1 MKKLFISLLMAFSL
15 LFTASLAKA
24 DDFDAPAKHAIA
36 VEATTGK
43 ILYEKDAST
52 PDGVASMTKILTVYM
67 VYKAID
73 EGKLSWNS
81 KVKISDYAYD
91 LTTNYEASN
100 VPMDAREYTVKE
112 LVNAALIA
120 SANSAAIALAEKL
133 GGDEAAKA
141 LIEEIAADIIP
152 IDGLIAFAGS
162 EDGKKIFGAEKAAG
176 IEAHAK
182 KIKAEGARFCDCP
195 ACTAVAAI
203 LADKADLYAPTYSL
217 TWTVTDDMTAKRI
230 GSAGSKILSTPNM
243 VALMEDAALEL
254 AKSYLEEGQTTVGA
268 EIHCRHL
275 APTPVGMKVTATAKL
290 RSIERRKLW
299 FDIEVNDEK
308 GKCGEGSHLRVIVNS
323 KAMSEKAE
331 KKAE

>member
-1 MKKLFISLLMAFSL
+1 MSK
-15 LFTASLAKA
+15 T
-24 DDFDAPAKHAIA
+24 DAMI
-36 VEATTGK
+36 E
-43 ILYEKDAST
+43 
-52 PDGVASMTKILTVYM
+52 
-67 VYKAID
+67 
-73 EGKLSWNS
+73 
-81 KVKISDYAYD
+81 KVKA
-91 LTTNYEASN
+91 
-100 VPMDAREYTVKE
+100 
-112 LVNAALIA
+112 LVNAPSCCAEAKEAGNNWLEA
-120 SANSAAIALAEKL
+120 VNTEKWDEAAEKL
-133 GGDEAAKA
+133 IAE
-141 LIEEIAADIIP
+141 IEADIIK
-152 IDGLIAFAGS
+152 FAGS
-162 EDGKKIFGAEKAAG
+162 EDGQKVFGAEKAAG
-176 IEAHAK
+176 IEDHAK
-182 KIKAEGARFCDCP
+182 KIKSEGAKYCDCP

-203 LADKADLYAPTYSL
+203 LADKEDLYAPTYSL

-230 GSAGSKILSTPNM
+230 GTPNM

-268 EIHCRHL
+268 EIRCRHL